1 MGLITCIGHKCKLI
15 NGYVSNMDKTLINI
29 LTLLISGSGFF
40 VALTKFNVPQVNQSF
55 LGTNPFLI
63 KRDKIDGVMTWTF
76 TLLAISGLLLQFYA
90 EIFGENLQSRLYT
103 QHFYVIFTVF
113 SVVGVITI
121 VFALTK
127 IGRVIARRI
136 LQPILVENQKE
147 IFEKA
152 KFIIENDGWT
162 KEQIHHKD
170 TLKRQENYTEKNFS
184 RAREHIEQIENLL
197 DLKYGN
203 LTIKQRVKEL
213 DPYFGINKKT

>member
-1 MGLITCIGHKCKLI
+1 MR
-15 NGYVSNMDKTLINI
+15 YVSNMDKTLINI

-63 KRDKIDGVMTWTF
+63 KRDKIDSVMTWTF

-90 EIFGENLQSRLYT
+90 EILGENIQSRLYT
-103 QHFYVIFTVF
+103 QHFYIIFTAC
-113 SVVGVITI
+113 SVVVVVAIA
-121 VFALTK
+121 FALTK

-147 IFEKA
+147 AFEKA
-152 KFIIENDGWT
+152 KFIVENDGWT
-162 KEQIHHKD
+162 KEQFPHKD
-170 TLKRQENYTEKNFS
+170 TYKGPENYIEKNVNQ
-184 RAREHIEQIENLL
+184 AKEYIEQIEDLL
-197 DLKYGN
+197 DLKCGN

-213 DPYFGINKKT
+213 DPYFEIYKKT